1 MALNYQSSSPSN
13 KFTMI
18 EDEALFGLT
27 PNAYF
32 LYAILKNLGSDA
44 TNSNVVLMKRTGLN
58 NYACKKAK
66 KELINKGWLAT
77 KQLYGNRYA
86 FYIGKEAI
94 KKYKYF
100 KQIKEEKNEK

>member
-1 MALNYQSSSPSN
+1 MALNYQSSKPPN
-13 KFTMI
+13 NFTMI
-18 EDEALFGLT
+18 ENEALFGLT

-32 LYAILKNLGSDA
+32 LYAILKNLDSDA
-44 TNSNVVLMKRTGLN
+44 TNSNAVLMKRTNLN
-58 NYACKKAK
+58 KHAYIKAK
-66 KELINKGWLAT
+66 TELINKGWLAT

-100 KQIKEEKNEK
+100 KQRNEKNEK